1 MIGHKYEVSGPFI
14 VVALLLGASIAVAQQ
29 PTVDHARWLQGCWQS
44 VRGEAT
50 IEEQWMGPLG
60 GTMLGMGRTVR
71 AGKTAEYELVVIR
84 EQDGRLAYE
93 AHPSGQPTA
102 TFLSTTVSET
112 SVVFENAEHDFP
124 QRVGYRREGPDSLQA
139 WIEGTVSGKSRRV
152 DFSYQRTRCGD

>member
-60 GTMLGMGRTVR
+60 GTMLGMFNLLEVARD
-71 AGKTAEYELVVIR
+71 AEKDAAKKGKAPGGADPADDRQER
-84 EQDGRLAYE
+84 
-93 AHPSGQPTA
+93 
-102 TFLSTTVSET
+102 
-112 SVVFENAEHDFP
+112 
-124 QRVGYRREGPDSLQA
+124 
-139 WIEGTVSGKSRRV
+139 
-152 DFSYQRTRCGD
+152 